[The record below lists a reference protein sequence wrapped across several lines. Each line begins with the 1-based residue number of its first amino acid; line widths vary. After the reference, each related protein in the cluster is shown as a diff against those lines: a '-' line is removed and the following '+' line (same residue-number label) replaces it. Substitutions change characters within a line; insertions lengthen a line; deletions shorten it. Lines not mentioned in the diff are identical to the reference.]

1 MRASAARLG
10 MEAYTSSVLLILG
23 RIIYSLLCPEPSG
36 IFGCRN

>member
-10 MEAYTSSVLLILG
+10 TEAYTLSFLLILG
-23 RIIYSLLCPEPSG
+23 RTIYSLRYPEPSG